1 MVLKLSLVLHEV
13 AYRWKAK
20 YWEIMQLWQLV
31 TMVTKMTVIIMAS
44 SDVPREHTEEEG
56 DIKGCKY
63 TTQNTMEIRT
73 L

>member
-1 MVLKLSLVLHEV
+1 
-13 AYRWKAK
+13 
-20 YWEIMQLWQLV
+20 
-31 TMVTKMTVIIMAS
+31 MVTKMTIIIMAS
-44 SDVPREHTEEEG
+44 SDGPKEHTEEEG